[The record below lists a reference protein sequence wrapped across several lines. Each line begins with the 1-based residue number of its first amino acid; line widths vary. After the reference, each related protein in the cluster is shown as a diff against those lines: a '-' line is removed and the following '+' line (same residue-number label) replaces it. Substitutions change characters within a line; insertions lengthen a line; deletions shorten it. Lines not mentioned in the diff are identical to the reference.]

1 MANMASKVV
10 LIKHIHIRTCVWVM
24 FVICVVLLALGNVQP
39 IQADSPIFVRPGGND
54 ANCNGVA
61 DVDYPGSGGPN
72 LNCAK
77 ATIGEGVAIVDSAG
91 TVNVA
96 AGIYPESITINKSLT
111 LNGDPGDTAAGPG
124 PNAPV
129 LDGTG
134 FSGQNAIVISA
145 GVSGVTI
152 RGFEIRN
159 YGPSDAARFMKENRA
174 VTRDFSQP
182 ITVNPA
188 LLRLSASRASAIQA
202 WNNGTSNVTIE
213 DNNLHALGWN
223 AILVGNEGQGLH
235 TGWIVRNNIVG
246 SAAYGIEL
254 TNAQNSQVSGN
265 AIVVGPNS
273 WSTGVFINSY
283 NFLGGATS
291 AGANS
296 VSGNAITTSGS
307 TPGTAIVVTAW
318 QQASGSSATLANLNI
333 EQNNLAGNGG
343 AVIAYSAD
351 GALIR
356 NVAVTAN
363 HITITNPAGSAW
375 YGPYA
380 VHGHSWEGSA
390 NSVNGNIITLTGTMA
405 TTYYHGINVSG
416 GTTARNWIAVNTN
429 RLNGNHIGS
438 RNIGILL
445 DSTLPTE
452 ADISIAGNDVT
463 GFGGGMRIG
472 ALDDGVDLAIH
483 HNRIVGNETGMA
495 SDTAVNAANNW
506 WGCNAGPVV
515 SPCDRFSGAGSYSP
529 WLILGL
535 NASPVTVFQNGQSAL
550 TANITRNSSTQDTS
564 ADGYLPDHLTGFF
577 QASVGTVNPAANQT
591 ISGIIT
597 STFTAEGVP
606 GSTVISATFDH
617 QTVTNTIEVL
627 SEQPGINKIYLP
639 IITKNTEFSGAD
651 LVVQSLTA
659 NVHQVEI
666 VLKNIGD
673 EPVQQTQEFWVDFYI
688 NPQPAPTA
696 VNHLADDGRCIY
708 GLVWGVPTQELPIY
722 PGETRTLI
730 YSSEAGAPNTYLSVT
745 LSHFPASLPVDTPV
759 YAQVDSANILTTYG
773 AVLEVHEKAGGAYNN
788 IIGPVLSTGR

>member
-1 MANMASKVV
+1 MANMVSKVV
-10 LIKHIHIRTCVWVM
+10 LIKHIHIRACVWVM
-24 FVICVVLLALGNVQP
+24 FVACAVVLALGNVQP
-39 IQADSPIFVRPGGND
+39 VQADSPIFIRPGGSD

-77 ATIGEGVAIVDSAG
+77 ATIGAGVETVDPAG

-96 AGIYPESITINKSLT
+96 VGVYPEAITINKSLT

-134 FSGQNAIVISA
+134 FSGRNAIVISA

-159 YGPSDAARFMKENRA
+159 YGPTDAARFMRENRA
-174 VTRDFSQP
+174 VARDFSRP
-182 ITVNPA
+182 LTVNPA

-202 WNNGTSNVTIE
+202 WNNGTSDVTVE
-213 DNNLHALGWN
+213 DNNLYALGWN
-223 AILVGNEGQGLH
+223 AILVGNEGQGVH
-235 TGWIVRNNIVG
+235 TGWIVRNNIVS

-254 TNAQNSQVSGN
+254 TNARNSQVSGN
-265 AIVVGPNS
+265 AITVGPNS

-296 VSGNAITTSGS
+296 VSGNTITTAGS
-307 TPGTAIVVTAW
+307 TPGTAIVMTAW
-318 QQASGSSATLANLNI
+318 QQASGSSATLANLNV
-333 EQNNLAGNGG
+333 EQNDFAGNGG

-363 HITITNPAGSAW
+363 RITITNPAGSAW

-380 VHGHSWEGSA
+380 IHGHSWEGSA
-390 NSVNGNIITLTGTMA
+390 NSVNGNTITLTGTMA

-416 GTTARNWIAVNTN
+416 GTTARNWVAINAN
-429 RLNGNHIGS
+429 RLNGNGIGS

-463 GFGGGMRIG
+463 GFGAGMRIG
-472 ALDDGVDLAIH
+472 TLDDGVDLAIH
-483 HNRIVGNETGMA
+483 HNRIVGNGTGLA
-495 SDTAVNAANNW
+495 SDTAVDAANNW
-506 WGCNAGPVV
+506 WGCNAGPAAL
-515 SPCDRFSGAGSYSP
+515 PCDRFSGAGSYAP
-529 WLILGL
+529 WLVLGL
-535 NASPVTVFQNGQSAL
+535 NVSPATVSQYGQSAL

-564 ADGYLPDHLTGFF
+564 ADGYLPDHLPGFF
-577 QASVGTVNPAANQT
+577 QAGAGTVNPAANQT
-591 ISGIIT
+591 SSGLIT
-597 STFTAEGVP
+597 STFTAEGVL
-606 GSTVISATFDH
+606 GTTVISATFDH
-617 QTVTNTIEVL
+617 QTVTSTIEVF
-627 SEQPGINKIYLP
+627 SGQPDISKVYLP
-639 IITKNTEFSGAD
+639 IVTKNSGVSGSD
-651 LVVQSLTA
+651 LVIQSLTA
-659 NVHQVEI
+659 DAHQVEI
-666 VLKNIGD
+666 VLKNVGD

-688 NPQPAPTA
+688 NPRPAPAA
-696 VNHLADDGRCIY
+696 VNQLADDGRCNY
-708 GLVWGVPTQELPIY
+708 GLVWGVPTRELPIY
-722 PGETRTLI
+722 PGETRTLT
-730 YSSEAGAPNTYLSVT
+730 YSSEAGAPNTYLSVS
-745 LSHFPASLPVDTPV
+745 LSHFPASLAAGTPV

-773 AVLEVHEKAGGAYNN
+773 SVLEVHEKTGNAYNN
-788 IIGPVLSTGR
+788 IIGPLLSTGR